1 MILTEGLDQ
10 ERVLFTETSDL
21 VRIMD
26 EMYGKA
32 LGNGVTNAT
41 WSFSLFVLLTLSRQ
55 IMHSKKY
62 L

>member
-10 ERVLFTETSDL
+10 ERVLFTETSEL
-21 VRIMD
+21 IRIME
-26 EMYGKA
+26 EMYGKV

-55 IMHSKKY
+55 IMDSKKY

>member
-21 VRIMD
+21 VRIMED
-26 EMYGKA
+26 MYGKA

-41 WSFSLFVLLTLSRQ
+41 WSFSLFVLLTLSKQ